1 MRNSFV
7 EKYIRDNGLTV
18 IQCDEEKPWGAYYVI
33 EETPEYDK
41 KILWLKPHALL
52 SLQYHGNP
60 GHPGHR
66 EEGEWLTEMAFVLW
80 RQDMTNIPLDSI
92 YEKIPTDVEVIKL
105 EKWEKFSTP
114 AGILHAYINP
124 FDYDV
129 YLLETRISQIA
140 EQASDREK
148 NIIRIYDT
156 SMRDGTP
163 DWPQWLLDAI
173 KILTIK
179 QKHS

>member
-1 MRNSFV
+1 MKNTFV

-52 SLQYHGNP
+52 SLQYHGSSSR
-60 GHPGHR
+60 PGHR
-66 EEGEWLTEMAFVLW
+66 EEGIWLTGMALVLW
-80 RQDMTNIPLDSI
+80 KEDMTNIPLDSI

-105 EKWEKFSTP
+105 EKWEKFFTP
-114 AGILHAYINP
+114 AGTIHAYINP
-124 FDYDV
+124 FDHDV
-129 YLLETRISQIA
+129 YLLETRISQIS

-148 NIIRIYDT
+148 NIVRIYDT
-156 SMRDGTP
+156 TMRGGTP
-163 DWPQWLLDAI
+163 DWPQWLRE
-173 KILTIK
+173 KIAKLR
-179 QKHS
+179 

>member
-52 SLQYHGNP
+52 SLQYHGSP
-60 GHPGHR
+60 SHPGHQ
-66 EEGEWLTEMAFVLW
+66 EEGWWLTEIALVLW
-80 RQDMTNIPLDSI
+80 KKDMTNIHLDSI
-92 YEKIPTDVEVIKL
+92 YQKIPTDVGVIKL

-114 AGILHAYINP
+114 AGVLHAYINP
-124 FDYDV
+124 FDHDV
-129 YLLETRISQIA
+129 YLLETRISQIS

-148 NIIRIYDT
+148 NITRIYDT
-156 SMRDGTP
+156 TMRGGTP
-163 DWPQWLLDAI
+163 DWPQWLRD
-173 KILTIK
+173 KIAELR
-179 QKHS
+179 